1 MECPCIHHWV
11 IETASGN
18 PNGSTG
24 KCKKCKLTQVFY
36 NSIPETKHLYHGPST
51 KFDKEKS

>member
-1 MECPCIHHWV
+1 MTCVHHWV

-24 KCKKCKLTQVFY
+24 KCKKCKLIQSFY